1 MTWPTEQAREAVARS
16 LSAHWR
22 DMHTNE
28 ALGLQRMLARHT
40 LEALAPHVAAL
51 VRAERAAALHDAAD
65 RACPGPR
72 CGHDHPSLGRDV
84 PAPSLDNLANL
95 E

>member
-16 LSAHWR
+16 LAAHWR

-28 ALGLQRMLARHT
+28 SLGLQRMLARHT

-51 VRAERAAALHDAAD
+51 VRAERAAALQDAAD
-65 RACPGPR
+65 DLEVLVDDQHPVAANPDQWLRDRAEAEEA
-72 CGHDHPSLGRDV
+72 GR
-84 PAPSLDNLANL
+84 
-95 E
+95 